1 MHLAAGRRTC
11 VGSHLGRL
19 KVVLPWHHARFFSF
33 PKRAASERESQGKR
47 ERARAQKRRDRPVLC
62 RTLRM
67 LCCAIADA
75 GREGGCALAQ
85 VWGRLLLSS
94 VWHVQRCMGHH
105 FGRLGRLGRLGRMAP
120 RPPLLPPPLF
130 GGDESSHSLVK
141 IPCIRSPASL
151 YDLFL
156 PLFLT
161 MTVTVTMRQPE
172 NRAAESTAVS
182 VSGPQV
188 PAPAPFRRPRERG
201 SPARDATNNEGPVRL
216 PGLPSLPG
224 LPAFQSGG
232 VGLGVAGTRLP
243 AVGELTASLPPP
255 ASASS
260 AAAHHPH
267 GHPHAGVQG
276 PTPLT
281 LHPPPLLPPLSQQH
295 QLPQNHHQHQHHPSS
310 SITNTGARTPD
321 SLHADPA
328 FLSSALPEGKS
339 RTLQGP
345 SAKDWARHR
354 ETIIELYR
362 QYPLKKVSE
371 LMRKHHG
378 FSAR

>member
-1 MHLAAGRRTC
+1 MQ
-11 VGSHLGRL
+11 GSSHSQREQRARE
-19 KVVLPWHHARFFSF
+19 KVR
-33 PKRAASERESQGKR
+33 ERER
-47 ERARAQKRRDRPVLC
+47 ERARKRDV
-62 RTLRM
+62 TD
-67 LCCAIADA
+67 LCCAAPSVCSVARLQTREERVGVHWRRFGA
-75 GREGGCALAQ
+75 GSFSLQSGT
-85 VWGRLLLSS
+85 SS
-94 VWHVQRCMGHH
+94 VAWATT
-105 FGRLGRLGRLGRMAP
+105 LGDLGEWLLGSWLLGL
-120 RPPLLPPPLF
+120 LLPPPLF